1 MHMIFSCRRKL
12 FQSKTNA
19 NPSSMIDKIKNL
31 RFIQSL
37 RISVAD
43 EASLVGLELVNNK
56 ISKKIFAISLEEIDR
71 ML

>member
-1 MHMIFSCRRKL
+1 
-12 FQSKTNA
+12 
-19 NPSSMIDKIKNL
+19 MIDKIKNL

-56 ISKKIFAISLEEIDR
+56 ISKKIFSISLGEIDR

>member
-1 MHMIFSCRRKL
+1 MMFSCRRKP
-12 FQSKTNA
+12 FQSQASA
-19 NPSSMIDKIKNL
+19 NSPSMIDKTKNV

-43 EASLVGLELVNNK
+43 EASLVGFELVNNK
-56 ISKKIFAISLEEIDR
+56 VSKKIFSISFGEIDR

>member
-1 MHMIFSCRRKL
+1 
-12 FQSKTNA
+12 
-19 NPSSMIDKIKNL
+19 MIDKTKNL

-43 EASLVGLELVNNK
+43 EASLVGFELVNNK
-56 ISKKIFAISLEEIDR
+56 VSKKIFSISFGEIDR